1 MFGRDSVLTLNKLLS
16 PQFQYLGND
25 LNMLSL
31 EALKNMFH
39 LATENLRKARSHHDP
54 SFPKHLPHHFAVG
67 DTVLIKN
74 HTATDFGDK
83 YIGDFRIVSFKG
95 NQVELIPST
104 GGKSKM
110 EHISNIKY
118 IMPAECYISQIPNY
132 ETFGRQ
138 TKLCLN
144 PCNIPDLSWK
154 WAEMVHTQDIGRVIT
169 SRIFHVDVQ
178 SAEKTELVVRT
189 SLRYENLESIYV
201 NSHMYTIPSEAIC
214 NMTNSCEMVV
224 SNCVNAFPLD
234 ICHKTIEMTY

>member
-1 MFGRDSVLTLNKLLS
+1 M
-16 PQFQYLGND
+16 
-25 LNMLSL
+25 
-31 EALKNMFH
+31 A
-39 LATENLRKARSHHDP
+39 AENLRKARSRHDP
-54 SFPKHLPHHFAVG
+54 SVPKHLPHHFEVG

-74 HTATDFGDK
+74 HTATAFDDK

-118 IMPAECYISQIPNY
+118 IMSAECHISQIPDY

-144 PCNIPDLSWK
+144 PCNISDLNWK
-154 WAEMVHTQDIGRVIT
+154 WAETVHTQDIGKVTT
-169 SRIFHVDVQ
+169 SQIFHVDVQ
-178 SAEKTELVVRT
+178 SAEKIEQVVTT
-189 SLRYENLESIYV
+189 SLRYECLESIYV
-201 NSHMYTIPSEAIC
+201 NSHMCTIPREAIC

-224 SNCVNAFPLD
+224 SNCVHTMPQLCYKA
-234 ICHKTIEMTY
+234 I

>member
-1 MFGRDSVLTLNKLLS
+1 MFGRDSVLPLNKLLS
-16 PQFQYLGND
+16 PQFRYLGND

-31 EALKNMFH
+31 EVLKNMFH
-39 LATENLRKARSHHDP
+39 FATENLCKAQSHRNP
-54 SFPKHLPHHFAVG
+54 SFPKHLPHHFEVG

-74 HTATDFGDK
+74 HTAMAFGDR
-83 YIGDFRIVSFKG
+83 YIGDFQIVSFKG

-118 IMPAECYISQIPNY
+118 IMPAERYVSQIPDY
-132 ETFGRQ
+132 GTFGRQ

-144 PCNIPDLSWK
+144 PHNIPDLSWK
-154 WAEMVHTQDIGRVIT
+154 WAETVHTQDIGRVTT
-169 SRIFHVDVQ
+169 SQIFHVDVQ
-178 SAEKTELVVRT
+178 SAEESVEKIEQVVKT
-189 SLRYENLESIYV
+189 SLRYENLESRYV

-224 SNCVNAFPLD
+224 NNRVETSHLD
-234 ICHKTIEMTY
+234 VCQKAM